1 MIWQLLDNGI
11 TKWLKI
17 KDLKY
22 QEYVTSPKGENV
34 RSYTVERNGFLQYT
48 RTPLNFK
55 ILFKI
60 ILICCRS
67 MSEEAVYCQTAPDT
81 GEEALALRLL
91 GFSNCYGTDLIP
103 HAEHV
108 IEDDIHDMQFEE
120 NTVGLFYSN
129 IFDHSLY
136 PKKFLNEIVRCLRPG
151 GHAFLQLQ
159 LGREL
164 DHYGVLE
171 IEGPQDFHELLDDAD
186 LTNRIKVVVSEKNTV
201 LTPHNHSLNWNVIFQ
216 KI

>member
-1 MIWQLLDNGI
+1 MI
-11 TKWLKI
+11 KI

-22 QEYVTSPKGENV
+22 QEYVTLQKEKTSDPTRREKWVSAIYENA
-34 RSYTVERNGFLQYT
+34 
-48 RTPLNFK
+48 FK
-55 ILFKI
+55 FQDTFQNYINL
-60 ILICCRS
+60 LS
-67 MSEEAVYCQTAPDT
+67 EHSEEAVYCLGART

>member
-1 MIWQLLDNGI
+1 MI
-11 TKWLKI
+11 KI

-22 QEYVTSPKGENV
+22 QEYVTLQKEKTSDPTRREKWVSAIYENA
-34 RSYTVERNGFLQYT
+34 
-48 RTPLNFK
+48 FK
-55 ILFKI
+55 FQDTFQNYINL
-60 ILICCRS
+60 L
-67 MSEEAVYCQTAPDT
+67 SEHSAEAVYCLGART

-136 PKKFLNEIVRCLRPG
+136 PKKFLNEIVRCLRRG